1 MIDLGRDGD
10 VWILRMTAGENRFT
24 QDWLDAVRA
33 ALDQV
38 EAAPGPAAL
47 VTTGQGR
54 FYTNGLDLDWLAARG
69 DAAARFL
76 AGLTRLLG
84 RLVTFP
90 VPTVAA
96 VNGHAFGAGAVLA
109 VAHDFLVMREDRGYW
124 CLPEADLG
132 LPLTPALFAVVAA
145 KLPARGGQEAILT
158 GRRYGGA
165 AAAAA
170 GIVHQAVPEDQVLAR
185 AVELAA
191 GLAGKDRRT
200 LAEHKRLL
208 FGAAAQACGA

>member
-1 MIDLGRDGD
+1 MTDLGRDGD

-76 AGLTRLLG
+76 ASLTRLLG

-96 VNGHAFGAGAVLA
+96 VNGTRSGRARCWRSRTISWSCGKTGATGACP
-109 VAHDFLVMREDRGYW
+109 RPTW
-124 CLPEADLG
+124 
-132 LPLTPALFAVVAA
+132 
-145 KLPARGGQEAILT
+145 
-158 GRRYGGA
+158 
-165 AAAAA
+165 
-170 GIVHQAVPEDQVLAR
+170 
-185 AVELAA
+185 
-191 GLAGKDRRT
+191 
-200 LAEHKRLL
+200 
-208 FGAAAQACGA
+208 ACR

>member
-1 MIDLGRDGD
+1 VIDLDRDGD

-38 EAAPGPAAL
+38 EAEPGPAAL
-47 VTTGQGR
+47 VTTGQGK

-69 DAAARFL
+69 DGAARFL
-76 AGLTRLLG
+76 ADLTRLLG
-84 RLVTFP
+84 RLITFP

-132 LPLTPALFAVVAA
+132 LPLTPALFAVVSA
-145 KLPARGGQEAILT
+145 KLPARGGQEAVLT

-165 AAAAA
+165 DAVAA
-170 GIVHQAVPEDQVLAR
+170 GIVHQAVPQDQVLAR
-185 AVELAA
+185 AVAVAA
-191 GLAGKDRRT
+191 PLAGQDRRT
-200 LAEHKRLL
+200 RAEHKRLL

>member
-1 MIDLGRDGD
+1 VIDLGRDGD

-38 EAAPGPAAL
+38 EAAPGPAAVL
-47 VTTGQGR
+47 HQRPGSGLAGRPRRRGRPVPGQPDPAAWPAGHVPGADGGR
-54 FYTNGLDLDWLAARG
+54 GQRARVRG
-69 DAAARFL
+69 GRGAGGRARF
-76 AGLTRLLG
+76 
-84 RLVTFP
+84 P
-90 VPTVAA
+90 
-96 VNGHAFGAGAVLA
+96 GHAGRPGL
-109 VAHDFLVMREDRGYW
+109 LV
-124 CLPEADLG
+124 
-132 LPLTPALFAVVAA
+132 
-145 KLPARGGQEAILT
+145 PARGRPGPAAHPGAVRGGRGQAARARRQEAILT

-170 GIVHQAVPEDQVLAR
+170 GIAHQAVPEDQVLAR

>member
-1 MIDLGRDGD
+1 
-10 VWILRMTAGENRFT
+10 AG
-24 QDWLDAVRA
+24 V
-33 ALDQV
+33 
-38 EAAPGPAAL
+38 P
-47 VTTGQGR
+47 
-54 FYTNGLDLDWLAARG
+54 
-69 DAAARFL
+69 
-76 AGLTRLLG
+76 RLLG

-158 GRRYGGA
+158 GRRYGGGA
-165 AAAAA
+165 RGGRGPVSHA
-170 GIVHQAVPEDQVLAR
+170 GPGEQVA
-185 AVELAA
+185 
-191 GLAGKDRRT
+191 
-200 LAEHKRLL
+200 
-208 FGAAAQACGA
+208 

>member
-1 MIDLGRDGD
+1 VIDLDRDGD

-24 QDWLDAVRA
+24 QDWLDAVSK

-38 EAAPGPAAL
+38 EAVAGPAAL

-54 FYTNGLDLDWLAARG
+54 FYTNGLDLDWLAAIG

-76 AGLTRLLG
+76 ADLTRLLG
-84 RLVTFP
+84 RLVSFP

-109 VAHDFLVMREDRGYW
+109 VAHDFL
-124 CLPEADLG
+124 G
-132 LPLTPALFAVVAA
+132 LPLTPALFAVVSA
-145 KLPARGGQEAILT
+145 KLPARTAQEAILT

-165 AAAAA
+165 DAAAA
-170 GIVHQAVPEDQVLAR
+170 GIVHHVVGENQVVAR

-208 FGAAAQACGA
+208 FGAAAEACGA